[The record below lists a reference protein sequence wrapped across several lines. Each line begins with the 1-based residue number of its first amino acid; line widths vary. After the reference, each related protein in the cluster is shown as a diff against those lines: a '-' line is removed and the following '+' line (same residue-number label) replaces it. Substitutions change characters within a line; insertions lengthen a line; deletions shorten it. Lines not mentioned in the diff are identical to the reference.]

1 MNNQPAFKDEKPP
14 AFDEVLKR
22 MLEQPPAPKRKPKPK
37 TNDMPTD
44 KKKPA

>member
-1 MNNQPAFKDEKPP
+1 MNNQPTSKDEKKP

-22 MLEQPPAPKRKPKPK
+22 MLGAPPTPK
-37 TNDMPTD
+37 TNEKQSD